1 MQRKTRRQPGFR
13 PHRIQNF
20 KQHVRTVFGKEIITG
35 PGMADFP
42 QMRHQHFQFGR
53 RKIQLHFPNVPV
65 LDVVVHVDDVI
76 IRLDRPAAVITAG
89 KPLDGIQ
96 QSAFRPFR
104 KSAVTDA
111 VGQKLSAF
119 ARRVNSEQRMAE
131 QGRRIVHVSIGKQKR
146 GAGRAQ
152 IFLKPVKL
160 FTFYINF
167 VDHSFV
173 FKKYVSCGETTDLV
187 FVIPLGKQA
196 NGCLQLRRRVRPSVF
211 RQIKIFAVNGAATAG
226 KNTRTIM
233 DECQPLRIFRQP
245 DIISDCGGSA
255 AQKQKTEQKKFHGR
269 TSRRFRPSARKPPTA
284 DQALTTSKIFPVT

>member
-1 MQRKTRRQPGFR
+1 
-13 PHRIQNF
+13 
-20 KQHVRTVFGKEIITG
+20 
-35 PGMADFP
+35 MADFP

-226 KNTRTIM
+226 KT
-233 DECQPLRIFRQP
+233 P
-245 DIISDCGGSA
+245 
-255 AQKQKTEQKKFHGR
+255 GR
-269 TSRRFRPSARKPPTA
+269 
-284 DQALTTSKIFPVT
+284 